1 VIPHLADRAP
11 SFIDPAFAWRQKH
24 AQNRLF
30 TVDEIAVE
38 SAKSVALGRDEEA
51 LAGRFY
57 SKRRSWKKR
66 GVERIERLE
75 EGGDVLYFGIRQGV
89 DWLGLAAFVVVGA
102 PGFDVD
108 RPAFLG
114 RDNVGAIRIARCS
127 DSTAL
132 VYQVV
137 DRREQ

>member
-1 VIPHLADRAP
+1 MDR
-11 SFIDPAFAWRQKH
+11 
-24 AQNRLF
+24 
-30 TVDEIAVE
+30 
-38 SAKSVALGRDEEA
+38 LGRTA
-51 LAGRFY
+51 L
-57 SKRRSWKKR
+57 
-66 GVERIERLE
+66 VPIC
-75 EGGDVLYFGIRQGV
+75 
-89 DWLGLAAFVVVGA
+89 AA
-102 PGFDVD
+102 GFDVD